1 MPAPIDLSH
10 LMVENEP
17 AQADL
22 DALEDI
28 LIAFN
33 YQATGYTDGQRLAI
47 FLRDPSGQLQAGLAG
62 FTWGGYGMVQWLWVR
77 EDLRGQGVGSA
88 LLARAEAEAARRG
101 CRVMNLD
108 THSFQAPG
116 FYQKLGYRVTGVSP
130 DSPAGYSIFYLQ
142 KTLLPAVNSNS
153 APLPPA

>member
-1 MPAPIDLSH
+1 MIPPIDLSR
-10 LMVENEP
+10 LVVESEP
-17 AQADL
+17 APADV

-33 YQATGYTDGQRLAI
+33 YQATGYTDGQLLAI
-47 FLRDPSGQLQAGLAG
+47 FLRDSAGQLQAGLSG

-88 LLARAEAEAARRG
+88 LLARAEAEALRRG
-101 CRVMNLD
+101 CRVMDLD

-116 FYQKLGYRVTGVSP
+116 FYQKLGYVVTGITP
-130 DSPAGYSIFYLQ
+130 DSPAGYEWIHLQ
-142 KTLLPAVNSNS
+142 KRLSAGVPAD
-153 APLPPA
+153 AQPK